1 MTSAIKMKNI
11 SKSYGTIKAL
21 DNLSLEVEKGN
32 IFGFLGPNG
41 AGKTTAI
48 KILMNLIK
56 PDQGQG
62 EILGYDINE
71 NSVSINQKIG
81 YVPEADQLYDYMK
94 VKEIIKFNQEFYN
107 NWDNSLVNKYNDFFK
122 LPLDKKIKDL
132 SMGMKKQLSLV
143 LAMASQP
150 ELLILDEPTSGLDP
164 INRQEILRIILEEIA
179 VESKTVFFS
188 THLLGDVERI
198 ADSVAI
204 IKNGKLIEKRMV
216 DDLKSNVK
224 KIRVVFQKEPDKEI
238 FSLQGIK
245 DYSRDGKA
253 YIFSVNKNL
262 TEILNKLKE
271 QPHFVLEVI
280 DQNLEEI
287 FIEKAGENNYEI

>member
-94 VKEIIKFNQEFYN
+94 VKEIINFNQGFYQ

-224 KIRVVFQKEPDKEI
+224 KIRVVFQKEPDEEI
-238 FSLQGIK
+238 FSLPGIE
-245 DYSRDGKA
+245 DYTRDGKA
-253 YIFSVNKNL
+253 YIFSINNNL
-262 TEILNKLKE
+262 TKILNKLKE
-271 QPHFVLEVI
+271 QPHFTLEII

-287 FIEKAGENNYEI
+287 FIDKVGDDNNEI